1 MFTQLYAL
9 GMSTM
14 VENLL
19 GLQTPTQRYIKHIP
33 EDYMGWRVNTPS
45 DNPYMVPCLLIA
57 EIKHTI
63 KFWSIISIS
72 IRPTLLNL
80 NPSPQSYGDMIGLQ
94 SD

>member
-1 MFTQLYAL
+1 
-9 GMSTM
+9 MSTM

-33 EDYMGWRVNTPS
+33 QDYMGWRVNTPS

-57 EIKHTI
+57 EKNRLSN
-63 KFWSIISIS
+63 FNQSSAF
-72 IRPTLLNL
+72 PLPLMDP
-80 NPSPQSYGDMIGLQ
+80 NPSPQSYGDIIGLQ